1 MNIER
6 IPLVLDKYNI
16 EITPIN
22 SYLFIMFFLQRCQL
36 IGNII
41 HIFLPDCK
49 DRMKY
54 GIKYC
59 IMNNDF
65 GDLTIKIK
73 EFMQEF
79 QQEEIISEI
88 LTFIRTS
95 MEKKTNYRKIEYE
108 LKSLKLQNYIVNFT
122 TINEILKD
130 IDKDMIQDE
139 DISNFKNQY
148 YNYTGTKNM
157 EKEIIKLEINWM
169 KYKESKYK
177 KNEELFVFVQEWYNL

>member
-1 MNIER
+1 MNIEG

-16 EITPIN
+16 EITQIN

-41 HIFLPDCK
+41 RIFLPDCK
-49 DRMKY
+49 DCMKY

-73 EFMQEF
+73 EFKQEF

-88 LTFIRTS
+88 LTFIRAS

-108 LKSLKLQNYIVNFT
+108 IKSLKLQNYITNFT
-122 TINEILKD
+122 TIKDILKD
-130 IDKDMIQDE
+130 IDKEMIQDE

-148 YNYTGTKNM
+148 YNYAGTKNI
-157 EKEIIKLEINWM
+157 EKEIIKLEANWI
-169 KYKESKYK
+169 KYKESKNK
-177 KNEELFVFVQEWYNL
+177 KNNELFVFVQEWYDL

>member
-1 MNIER
+1 MNIEG

-16 EITPIN
+16 EISPIN

-41 HIFLPDCK
+41 RIFLPDCK
-49 DRMKY
+49 DCMKY

-73 EFMQEF
+73 EFKQEF

-88 LTFIRTS
+88 LTFIRAS

-108 LKSLKLQNYIVNFT
+108 IKSLKLQNYIINFT
-122 TINEILKD
+122 TIKDILKD

-139 DISNFKNQY
+139 EISNFKNQY

-157 EKEIIKLEINWM
+157 EKEILKLEENWIE
-169 KYKESKYK
+169 YKGSKNK
-177 KNEELFVFVQEWYNL
+177 KNSELFVFVQEWYDL

>member
-1 MNIER
+1 MNIEG

-16 EITPIN
+16 EISPIN

-41 HIFLPDCK
+41 RIFLPDCK
-49 DRMKY
+49 DCMKY

-65 GDLTIKIK
+65 GDLTIKIT
-73 EFMQEF
+73 EFKQEF

-88 LTFIRTS
+88 LTFIRAS

-108 LKSLKLQNYIVNFT
+108 IKSLKLQNYIMNFT
-122 TINEILKD
+122 TLNDILKE

-139 DISNFKNQY
+139 EISNFKNQFN
-148 YNYTGTKNM
+148 NYIGTRNM
-157 EKEIIKLEINWM
+157 EKEIIKLEINWI
-169 KYKESKYK
+169 KYKESKNK
-177 KNEELFVFVQEWYNL
+177 KNEELFIFVQEWYDL

>member
-1 MNIER
+1 MNIEG

-41 HIFLPDCK
+41 RIFLPDCK
-49 DRMKY
+49 DCMKY

-73 EFMQEF
+73 EFKQEF

-88 LTFIRTS
+88 LTFIRAS
-95 MEKKTNYRKIEYE
+95 MKKKINFRKIEYE
-108 LKSLKLQNYIVNFT
+108 IKSLKLQNYITNFT
-122 TINEILKD
+122 TIKDILKD

-148 YNYTGTKNM
+148 YNYAGTKNI
-157 EKEIIKLEINWM
+157 EKEIIKLETNWI
-169 KYKESKYK
+169 KYKESKNK
-177 KNEELFVFVQEWYNL
+177 KNNELFVFVQEWYDL